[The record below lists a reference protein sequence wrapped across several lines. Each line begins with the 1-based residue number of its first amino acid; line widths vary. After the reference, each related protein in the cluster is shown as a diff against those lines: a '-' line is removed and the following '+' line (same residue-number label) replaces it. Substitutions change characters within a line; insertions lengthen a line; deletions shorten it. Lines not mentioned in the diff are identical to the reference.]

1 MPRLFGLKVYLHW
14 VTAKAIF
21 SLIFVAAQCEHS
33 IWFSEPILKRCRF
46 STSINEA
53 LLVDGEEE
61 EEDGWDLSEP
71 VDEEVEVA
79 ISGEH
84 RNGQTQRHVHNV
96 VREPVTSRKRS
107 NVILIFHQRI

>member
-1 MPRLFGLKVYLHW
+1 MVCKT
-14 VTAKAIF
+14 VT
-21 SLIFVAAQCEHS
+21 LT
-33 IWFSEPILKRCRF
+33 L
-46 STSINEA
+46 SINEA

-107 NVILIFHQRI
+107 NVSLIFCHQWA